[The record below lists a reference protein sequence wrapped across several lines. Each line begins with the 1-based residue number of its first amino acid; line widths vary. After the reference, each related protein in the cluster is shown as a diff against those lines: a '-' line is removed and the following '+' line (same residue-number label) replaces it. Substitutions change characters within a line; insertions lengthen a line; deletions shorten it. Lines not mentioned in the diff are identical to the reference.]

1 MAGAEMITEANTDE
15 ISTQDENDPP
25 VDEVEAST
33 YQLDWFQLV
42 LAMISVLE

>member
-1 MAGAEMITEANTDE
+1 MSTNTDE

-33 YQLDWFQLV
+33 YQLLS
-42 LAMISVLE
+42 MYEHRSG